1 VLARR
6 AACRGDRPVEGG
18 VRTRLPADRTRAHGD
33 ARCFPFRVVDSG
45 GVSGAAVPPSYLGR
59 RIACMRERPPRGGR
73 RSEGCRRNSKDDG
86 EDDEEATEI

>member
-1 VLARR
+1 
-6 AACRGDRPVEGG
+6 
-18 VRTRLPADRTRAHGD
+18 
-33 ARCFPFRVVDSG
+33 
-45 GVSGAAVPPSYLGR
+45 VSGAAVPPSYLGR